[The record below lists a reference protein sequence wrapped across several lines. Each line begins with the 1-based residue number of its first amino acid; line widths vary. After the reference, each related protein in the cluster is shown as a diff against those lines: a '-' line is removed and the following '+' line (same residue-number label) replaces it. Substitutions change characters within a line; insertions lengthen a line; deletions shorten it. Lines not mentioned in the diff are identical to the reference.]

1 MIKHN
6 TLEMNIG
13 GKVRPMAFDFNCLDY
28 VTEGSDLA
36 TVIDMQ
42 TTKPWKFVPQ
52 LTLAAL
58 RAGAER
64 ENKKDKFSLEEVS
77 EWIMGMEDA
86 AEVAKIATHFK
97 ASLGFIYQG
106 ATGTNP
112 FPSAVPAESPA
123 PSPSPES

>member
-42 TTKPWKFVPQ
+42 TTRPWRFVPQ
-52 LTLAAL
+52 LALAAL

-64 ENKKDKFSLEEVS
+64 ENKKDKFTQ
-77 EWIMGMEDA
+77 D
-86 AEVAKIATHFK
+86 EVAEWVMNMDDATELAKISEHFK

-106 ATGTNP
+106 ATGLNP
-112 FPSAVPAESPA
+112 FAKAAPVESPA
-123 PSPSPES
+123 PNPES